1 MEPFVMEI
9 AGLVTKVQPMFVSTR
24 DYCRNY
30 LTDKEPEF
38 TVKVTP
44 EDLVY
49 EQKLADI
56 EADEEGIRRRKFTD
70 PFLERATIQRKIG
83 LELIKRDVILL
94 HGSTVAVDGYAYLF
108 TAACGTGKS
117 THTRFWREMF
127 GNRAVMVNDDKTF
140 LQICSDGVLAYGA
153 PWSGKHGLD
162 TNVCLPLK
170 GICFLE
176 RGAENAIR
184 PARCDERMGELLH
197 QTLLPEETDL
207 LKEAKKLVER
217 LAQTVP
223 LWEMTCTK
231 DPQAALIAHESMS
244 LNARI

>member
-9 AGLVTKVQPMFVSTR
+9 AGLVTKVQPLFVSTR

-38 TVKVTP
+38 TVKVTS
-44 EDLVY
+44 EDLIY

-56 EADEEGIRRRKFTD
+56 EADEEGLRRRKFTD

-127 GNRAVMVNDDKTF
+127 GNRAIMVNDDKTF
-140 LQICSDGVLAYGA
+140 LQINSDGALAYGA

-176 RGAENAIR
+176 RGADNTIQ
-184 PARCDERMGELLH
+184 PAGPAERMAELLH
-197 QTLLPEETDL
+197 QTLLPEEIDL
-207 LKEAKKLVER
+207 AKKAESLVGC
-217 LAQTVP
+217 LANTIP
-223 LWEMTCTK
+223 LWQMTCTK
-231 DPQAALIAHESMS
+231 DPQAALVSHGAMS
-244 LNARI
+244 QGL